1 MSTSSSTTLRFNAP
15 PQSNAPS
22 PVEEIVIPPENLA
35 EDRAQY
41 LYQILKNNPEYLV
54 LRERVLPWMG
64 GNSFSNLTFT
74 DTTSV
79 SSHVNRFR
87 ILELVYQ
94 HLYAIGM
101 YNTAETLQEESHLKF
116 QKSSQSWDQTTIMLL
131 VSLGVLPNEDPWEI
145 QPDPHN
151 HFFDEYLEED
161 FFASPYRDPNMN
173 EILKELT
180 DANYKSIYADS
191 ANNIK
196 TLNTLKKGSMNRLVV
211 LVTTTGDQHALQD
224 MTRFFLSL
232 HAITSSEHF
241 LEHLIT
247 LFDLNYKPDKDM
259 PDRQQL
265 RLMIVNLIK
274 KWVNEHGKFI
284 GNKTIKEIGKFLK
297 RVNEDPSCQNISKFT
312 QNVLSYLP
320 DIQFGPKNQP
330 TLNFA
335 EKPVIPD
342 YHILFQPNLT
352 ILDPD
357 PIEVARQITL
367 LFHKA
372 FKLVHSREFITA
384 LRIQGV
390 SHQTPTLVDFF
401 DFGKKLTL
409 LVIETIMNASDLGVA
424 IINTL
429 QIADALDKLNNFHA
443 LACIIIA
450 LKQSRIKSH
459 PVMQNS
465 SNKEKFEYLFGRSGN
480 NPKKINQY
488 STAIKELFD
497 QSLPAIP
504 NLMAEFNVIP
514 KSKPGTDLN
523 SYTIESD
530 SSPIIDKDGLINWEI
545 IWANSYK
552 TLVFYWFQFKCR
564 PYPYYD
570 IRQIQDVINKG
581 PLDHDEVLKLDDDSF
596 TMLNLQNKSSHRQNN
611 FHYNGLNNRTK
622 RKDGNDLIIDRRIS
636 ASSYS

>member
-1 MSTSSSTTLRFNAP
+1 MSSISSTTPQLTQPEANASS
-15 PQSNAPS
+15 Q
-22 PVEEIVIPPENLA
+22 VEDTVIPPENLA
-35 EDRAQY
+35 DDRAKN

-64 GNSFSNLTFT
+64 GNSFSNLTYA

-79 SSHVNRFR
+79 YGHVNRFR

-101 YNTAETLQEESHLKF
+101 YNTADTLQEESHLHF
-116 QKSSQSWDQTTIMLL
+116 QRSNQQWDQTTIMLL
-131 VSLGVLPNEDPWEI
+131 VSLGILPNEDPWEI
-145 QPDPHN
+145 QPDLHN
-151 HFFDEYLEED
+151 HFVDEYLEED
-161 FFASPYRDPNMN
+161 FFASPYRDPNIN
-173 EILKELT
+173 EIIKELT
-180 DANYKSIYADS
+180 DPNYKSMYLDNS
-191 ANNIK
+191 NGIK
-196 TLNTLKKGSMNRLVV
+196 TLNTLKKGSLNRLVV

-241 LEHLIT
+241 LEHLII
-247 LFDLNYKPDKDM
+247 LFDLNYNKEQNM

-265 RLMIVNLIK
+265 RLMVVNLIK

-284 GNKTIKEIGKFLK
+284 GNKTIKEIGRFLK
-297 RVNEDPSCQNISKFT
+297 RVNEDPSCQNIAKFT

-384 LRIQGV
+384 LRIQGI

-401 DFGKKLTL
+401 DFGKKLAL
-409 LVIETIMNASDLGVA
+409 LVFETIIRAPDEGLA
-424 IINTL
+424 ITNML

-443 LACIIIA
+443 LACVVIA

-459 PVMQNS
+459 PVMQTI
-465 SNKEKFEYLFGRSGN
+465 SNKEKFEYLFGRS
-480 NPKKINQY
+480 
-488 STAIKELFD
+488 
-497 QSLPAIP
+497 
-504 NLMAEFNVIP
+504 
-514 KSKPGTDLN
+514 
-523 SYTIESD
+523 
-530 SSPIIDKDGLINWEI
+530 
-545 IWANSYK
+545 
-552 TLVFYWFQFKCR
+552 
-564 PYPYYD
+564 
-570 IRQIQDVINKG
+570 
-581 PLDHDEVLKLDDDSF
+581 
-596 TMLNLQNKSSHRQNN
+596 
-611 FHYNGLNNRTK
+611 
-622 RKDGNDLIIDRRIS
+622 
-636 ASSYS
+636 